1 MKNTVIAREPQSGE
15 RGNLKPKKLFCS
27 SVTVIVCLV
36 FFLSGCAASG
46 PYKIRTGDELRIV
59 VWNEIDEKA
68 VVRPDKKIS
77 LPIAGEI
84 SCDNKTPSELS
95 KELTQKYRAD
105 TVVMVTKFTS
115 LKDDIKDL
123 FGFLRDF
130 SFVFFFAERLIND

>member
-1 MKNTVIAREPQSGE
+1 MTRPI
-15 RGNLKPKKLFCS
+15 LIL
-27 SVTVIVCLV
+27 CLV
-36 FFLSGCAASG
+36 FFISGCAASA

-84 SCDNKTPSELS
+84 SCDNKTPAELS